1 MPPTPVQATRFF
13 HPPQMP
19 VRAHYPHA
27 EFPLCA
33 HRLLWFLTSSLHR
46 HDLIYTSTN
55 RHHVEQ
61 WVELVVR
68 FYLYDRTKR
77 DRRATYKLLQRHH
90 EHVWK
95 SAVTVFGFEQVL
107 RSTQTPQM
115 QAHEAQL
122 HTCWNEL
129 TADIRAKSG
138 VRRRTTT
145 KTAKKTK
152 PPRHNG

>member
-1 MPPTPVQATRFF
+1 MADPPPMATTPSQPFSRNIADPAATL
-13 HPPQMP
+13 PA
-19 VRAHYPHA
+19 VG
-27 EFPLCA
+27 LD
-33 HRLLWFLTSSLHR
+33 LTSENRTGASS
-46 HDLIYTSTN
+46 TS
-55 RHHVEQ
+55 
-61 WVELVVR
+61 VR
-68 FYLYDRTKR
+68 DACAAPTIGVAAKPAYLYDRTKR

-138 VRRRTTT
+138 ARFH
-145 KTAKKTK
+145 AID
-152 PPRHNG
+152 